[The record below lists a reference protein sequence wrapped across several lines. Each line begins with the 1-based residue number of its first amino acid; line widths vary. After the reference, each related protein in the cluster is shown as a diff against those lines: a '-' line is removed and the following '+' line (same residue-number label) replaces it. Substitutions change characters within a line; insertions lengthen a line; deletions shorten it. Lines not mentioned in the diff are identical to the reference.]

1 MQRVKGLPSTPLQF
15 LVAPLKLNFVRVNAD
30 IAGSFPRTP
39 RIDLAYF
46 AGGVVQVKA
55 TDGATPFL
63 KLPGKSLLL
72 SDAVALHLSQT
83 DVNSMSKG
91 VFGLDYSEV
100 QKIIYPSPAYR
111 AFLLKKRGGGNRL
124 IEEPRKKVK
133 LLQLQALAFFSKFAP
148 NVRPCV
154 HGFVKDRSILTNANA
169 HWERRP
175 TFVLNLDLKDFFPS
189 ISFFRVRGLL
199 KSSPFGF
206 SYEIATV
213 FAHLCTHAGKLPQGA
228 PTSPYISNLICRS
241 MDRDLMALA
250 SRHRCTY
257 TRYADDMTF
266 SFSVRDSASLPANI
280 CALDGGVATIGEE
293 LRSIIK
299 THSFDLNDKKTR
311 ISSSRTRQ
319 EVTGLTINQF
329 PNVQR
334 KFIDSVRGAL
344 HAWEAHG
351 YAAAEQSWQHR
362 ILSTAHS
369 SLNEMAWARQTRTT
383 SPPRLHNLIWGKL
396 LYMRMIRSERDALY
410 NRLAH
415 RYNDLVAREMGSSS
429 SFKAASLPVNYEVH
443 GREHA
448 AKAVYVIE
456 WMGDAQIP
464 GEALGETEMVG
475 SQGTAFAY
483 RRSDLLITC
492 EHVLR
497 CDMEAGGKADF
508 DTAAGAVLTVKSM
521 ATGFE
526 SAATLVGR
534 DLDRDLAVLR
544 IDSSAAGMR
553 HFVRSNAPAGNG
565 MSAHLLGFP
574 NWSAGRPITLQPTTI
589 LSVFPKKGL
598 AKFEVSGLIRKGNS
612 GGPVASDAFELLGV
626 AQEGATQSTGN
637 NECLCVSELDRWLDT
652 LDLVSPFDAT

>member
-1 MQRVKGLPSTPLQF
+1 MKSSLI
-15 LVAPLKLNFVRVNAD
+15 AD
-30 IAGSFPRTP
+30 AL
-39 RIDLAYF
+39 DLHF
-46 AGGVVQVKA
+46 Q
-55 TDGATPFL
+55 
-63 KLPGKSLLL
+63 
-72 SDAVALHLSQT
+72 QT

-91 VFGLDYSEV
+91 VFGLDYSDV

-133 LLQLQALAFFSKFAP
+133 LLQIKALAFFAQFAP
-148 NVRPCV
+148 NTRPCV

-169 HWERRP
+169 HWDRRP

-199 KSSPFGF
+199 KTGPFSF
-206 SYEIATV
+206 SYEVATV

-280 CALDGGVATIGEE
+280 CSLDGGVATIGEE

-311 ISSSRTRQ
+311 ISSRNSRQ

-329 PNVQR
+329 PNVPR

-351 YAAAEQSWQHR
+351 YAAAEQSWQDR
-362 ILSTAHS
+362 VLSTADRA
-369 SLNEMAWARQTRTT
+369 LNERVWARQTRTS
-383 SPPRLHNLIWGKL
+383 SPPQLHNLIWGKL
-396 LYMRMIRSERDALY
+396 LYIRMVRSERDDLY

-415 RYNDLVAREMGSSS
+415 KYNDLIACEKVSSAN
-429 SFKAASLPVNYEVH
+429 FKAASLPVNYEVH

-448 AKAVYVIE
+448 AKVVYVIE
-456 WMGDAQIP
+456 WMGDAQAP
-464 GEALGETEMVG
+464 GKPLGVTEAVG

-497 CDMEAGGKADF
+497 GVLQNGDMADF
-508 DTAAGAVLTVKSM
+508 SASAGAVLNVKCI

-526 SAATLVGR
+526 STATLVGR
-534 DLDRDLAVLR
+534 DIDWDLAVLR
-544 IDSSAAGMR
+544 IDSSTAGLR
-553 HFVRSNAPAGNG
+553 HFVKSDMPAGDG
-565 MSAHLLGFP
+565 MAVHLIGFP
-574 NWSAGRPITLQPTTI
+574 NWSQGRPVTFQLTTI

-598 AKFEVSGLIRKGNS
+598 VKFEVSNLIRKGNS
-612 GGPVASDAFELLGV
+612 GGPVTSGAFELLGV

-637 NECLCVSELDRWLDT
+637 NECLCTSELDRWLDT
-652 LDLVSPFDAT
+652 LDLVSPFDTK

>member
-1 MQRVKGLPSTPLQF
+1 M
-15 LVAPLKLNFVRVNAD
+15 N
-30 IAGSFPRTP
+30 
-39 RIDLAYF
+39 
-46 AGGVVQVKA
+46 
-55 TDGATPFL
+55 
-63 KLPGKSLLL
+63 SLLL
-72 SDAVALHLSQT
+72 ADTIALHLQQT
-83 DVNSMSKG
+83 DVDSMSKG

-100 QKIIYPSPAYR
+100 RKIIYPSPAYR

-133 LLQLQALAFFSKFAP
+133 LLQIKALAFFAQFAG

-154 HGFVKDRSILTNANA
+154 HGFVKDRSILTNAHA
-169 HWERRP
+169 HCARRP
-175 TFVLNLDLKDFFPS
+175 TFVLNLDLKDFFPT

-199 KSSPFGF
+199 MAGPFGF
-206 SYEIATV
+206 SYEVATV

-250 SRHRCTY
+250 RRHRCTY

-280 CALDGGVATIGEE
+280 CALDGGAATIGEE

-299 THSFDLNDKKTR
+299 IHSFELNDKKTR
-311 ISSSRTRQ
+311 ISSRHTRQ

-329 PNVQR
+329 PNVPR
-334 KFIDSVRGAL
+334 KFIDSLRGAL
-344 HAWEAHG
+344 HAWEVHG
-351 YAAAEQSWQHR
+351 YVAAEQGWKDRVS
-362 ILSTAHS
+362 STAVS
-369 SLNEMAWARQTRTT
+369 SLNERAWARQTRT
-383 SPPRLHNLIWGKL
+383 SLPPRLHNLIWGKL
-396 LYMRMIRSERDALY
+396 LYVRMIRSERDALY

-415 RYNDLVAREMGSSS
+415 KYNDLAAREMVSSS
-429 SFKAASLPVNYEVH
+429 NFKAASLPVNYKVH

-448 AKAVYVIE
+448 AKAVYVID

-464 GEALGETEMVG
+464 EKALDNTEMVG

-497 CDMEAGGKADF
+497 CDLDAGGRADF
-508 DTAAGAVLTVKSM
+508 NTATGAVLKVKNV
-521 ATGFE
+521 ATKFE
-526 SAATLVGR
+526 STATLVGR

-544 IDSSAAGMR
+544 IDSPAAGMR
-553 HFVRSNAPAGNG
+553 HFVRSNTHAGND

-574 NWSAGRPITLQPTTI
+574 NWSPGRPITLQPTTI
-589 LSVFPKKGL
+589 LSVFPRKGL
-598 AKFEVSGLIRKGNS
+598 AKFEVSDLIRKGNS
-612 GGPVASDAFELLGV
+612 GGPVVSDAFELLGV

-637 NECLCVSELDRWLDT
+637 NECLRASELDSWLDS
-652 LDLVSPFDAT
+652 LDLVSPFDAK